1 MQKNL
6 LRTLAILILLT
17 LFITLIYISLNCEN
31 HRIKTN
37 IKHFQENGLLVC
49 YSTLI
54 VSNENW
60 KLNQDHLINNNSAG
74 YVKIKNCK
82 IK

>member
-1 MQKNL
+1 MLKITRIIMQKNL

-17 LFITLIYISLNCEN
+17 LCTTLIYISLNCEN

-37 IKHFQENGLLVC
+37 IKHFQEDGLLVC

-60 KLNQDHLINNNSAG
+60 KLNQDHLIKLNHLS
-74 YVKIKNCK
+74 
-82 IK
+82 